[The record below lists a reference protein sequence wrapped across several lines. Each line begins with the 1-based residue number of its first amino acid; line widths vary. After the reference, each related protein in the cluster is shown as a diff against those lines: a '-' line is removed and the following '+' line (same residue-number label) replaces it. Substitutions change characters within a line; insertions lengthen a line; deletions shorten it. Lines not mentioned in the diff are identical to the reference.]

1 MLHDKV
7 YLLSQFGV
15 HFLFV
20 LGSSVDFIQLQNQI
34 VVVVLEDGVC
44 LFHNV
49 VVLHRVLLLLLIE
62 FLHKRLYWLLSLGVS
77 LLR

>member
-1 MLHDKV
+1 VLHDKV
-7 YLLSQFGV
+7 YLLSQFGI

-34 VVVVLEDGVC
+34 VVVVFEDGVC

-62 FLHKRLYWLLSLGVS
+62 FLHK
-77 LLR
+77 